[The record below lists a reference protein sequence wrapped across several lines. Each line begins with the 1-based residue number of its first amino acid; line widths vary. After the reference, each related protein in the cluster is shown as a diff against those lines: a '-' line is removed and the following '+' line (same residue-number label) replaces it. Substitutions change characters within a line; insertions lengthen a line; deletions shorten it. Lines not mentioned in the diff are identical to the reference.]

1 MGKKDG
7 RRRTGEEGRVK
18 KDGRRR
24 TGERKK
30 DGWTDGRAGGRK
42 DGRTDGRTADRQA
55 ENLGRKEK
63 GDGKGG
69 SFLVEVEFGIRADLT

>member
-1 MGKKDG
+1 M
-7 RRRTGEEGRVK
+7 K

-30 DGWTDGRAGGRK
+30 GGWTDGRAGGRK

>member
-1 MGKKDG
+1 M
-7 RRRTGEEGRVK
+7 K

-30 DGWTDGRAGGRK
+30 DGRTDGRAGGRK

-63 GDGKGG
+63 GDGEGG
-69 SFLVEVEFGIRADLT
+69 SFLVGRIWNQGRFDLNKVCGSK

>member
-1 MGKKDG
+1 MDG
-7 RRRTGEEGRVK
+7 RTGGRAEGR
-18 KDGRRR
+18 
-24 TGERKK
+24 
-30 DGWTDGRAGGRK
+30 
-42 DGRTDGRTADRQA
+42 RTDGRTADRQA